1 MKIAILG
8 WGSLLWQPK
17 DLQFDKE
24 IGWSENGPI
33 LPIEF
38 ARISKDG
45 RLTLVI
51 TKDAK
56 EVKEVKTYFAISN
69 YKTLEEAVLNLAVR
83 EGSCSEQIG
92 SYDKPENTFSKKV
105 FFEKNILDWISN
117 TDIDAVIWTNL
128 GENWKIKNEDGEVID
143 TIVPNERVDYLKKLK
158 NHKRALAEEYIRR
171 TPTQIDTYYRRYIE
185 KELDWKPIS

>member
-17 DLQFDKE
+17 ELQFDKE
-24 IGWSENGPI
+24 IGWSENGPF

-51 TKDAK
+51 TEDV
-56 EVKEVKTYFAISN
+56 EEVKTYFAISN
-69 YKTLEEAVLNLAVR
+69 YETLEEAVLNLAVR
-83 EGSCSEQIG
+83 EGCGRKQIG
-92 SYDKPENTFSKKV
+92 SYDKSENTFSTAV
-105 FFEKNILDWISN
+105 FFEKNILEWIN
-117 TDIDAVIWTNL
+117 HTDIDAVIWTNL
-128 GENWKIKNEDGEVID
+128 GEKWEFKNDNGEVIK
-143 TIVPNERVDYLKKLK
+143 IVDRVDYLKKLK

-171 TPTQIDTYYRRYIE
+171 TPTQIKTQFRGLIE
-185 KELDWKPIS
+185 KELEWKPIL

>member
-24 IGWSENGPI
+24 IGWTENGPM

-51 TKDAK
+51 TED
-56 EVKEVKTYFAISN
+56 VKEVKTYFAISS
-69 YKTLEEAVLNLAVR
+69 YESEEEAVLNLAVR
-83 EGSCSEQIG
+83 EGSGREQIG
-92 SYDKPENTFSKKV
+92 SYDKSKNTFSKEV
-105 FFEKNILDWISN
+105 FFEKNILEWIKN
-117 TDIDAVIWTNL
+117 TDIDVVIWTNL
-128 GENWKIKNEDGEVID
+128 GEKWDFKNDDGKVIKIVS
-143 TIVPNERVDYLKKLK
+143 NERVDYLKKLK

-171 TPTQIDTYYRRYIE
+171 TPTQIDTHYRSLIE
-185 KELDWKPIS
+185 KDLDWKPIL

>member
-17 DLQFDKE
+17 DLQFNEK
-24 IGWSENGPI
+24 IGWSENGPM

-51 TKDAK
+51 TK

-69 YKTLEEAVLNLAVR
+69 YETLEEAVLNLAAR
-83 EGSCSEQIG
+83 ESCGIGQIG
-92 SYDKPENTFSKKV
+92 SYDKSKKIFSTKV
-105 FFEKNILDWISN
+105 FFDKNILDWINN

-128 GENWKIKNEDGEVID
+128 GENWEVKNDNGEVID
-143 TIVPNERVDYLKKLK
+143 TIVSNERVDYLKKLK

-171 TPTQIDTYYRRYIE
+171 TPTQIKTHYRSLIE
-185 KELDWKPIS
+185 KELDWKPIL

>member
-24 IGWSENGPI
+24 IGWSENGPM

-51 TKDAK
+51 VKDLK
-56 EVKEVKTYFAISN
+56 DVKEVKTYFAISN

-83 EGSCSEQIG
+83 EGSGREQIG
-92 SYDKPENTFSKKV
+92 SYDKSKNTFSTKV
-105 FFEKNILDWISN
+105 FFENNILEWINN

-128 GENWKIKNEDGEVID
+128 GEKWEFKNDDGEIIE
-143 TIVPNERVDYLKKLK
+143 TIVPNKRVDYLKKLK

-171 TPTQIDTYYRRYIE
+171 TPTQIETHYRSLIE
-185 KELDWKPIS
+185 KELDWKPIL

>member
-17 DLQFDKE
+17 DLKFDE
-24 IGWSENGPI
+24 ETGWSENGPF

-51 TKDAK
+51 TPSGTLV
-56 EVKEVKTYFAISN
+56 ETYFAISS
-69 YKTLEEAVLNLAVR
+69 YKNVEEAVLNLAVR
-83 EGSCSEQIG
+83 EGCGRKQIG
-92 SYDKPENTFSKKV
+92 RYKKSEDL
-105 FFEKNILDWISN
+105 FKYGEFLQKNILNWINN

-128 GENWKIKNEDGEVID
+128 GENWDIKNENKEI
-143 TIVPNERVDYLKKLK
+143 IRSFVPNERIDYLRNLER
-158 NHKRALAEEYIRR
+158 NNSALAEEYIRR
-171 TPTQIDTYYRRYIE
+171 TPMQIKTHYRNLIE
-185 KELDWKPIS
+185 QELDWKPIL

>member
-24 IGWSENGPI
+24 IGWSENGPM

-51 TKDAK
+51 TKDIK
-56 EVKEVKTYFAISN
+56 EVKIYFAISN

-83 EGSCSEQIG
+83 EGSGREQIG
-92 SYDKPENTFSKKV
+92 SYDKSEKTFSTEV
-105 FFEKNILDWISN
+105 FFEKNILEWINN

-128 GENWKIKNEDGEVID
+128 GEKWDIKNEDGEIIEK
-143 TIVPNERVDYLKKLK
+143 IVPNKRVDYLKNLK
-158 NHKRALAEEYIRR
+158 NHKRALAE
-171 TPTQIDTYYRRYIE
+171 
-185 KELDWKPIS
+185 

>member
-1 MKIAILG
+1 MKTAILG

-24 IGWSENGPI
+24 IGWSKNGPM

-51 TKDAK
+51 TED
-56 EVKEVKTYFAISN
+56 VKEVKTYFAISN
-69 YKTLEEAVLNLAVR
+69 YETLEEAVLNLAVR
-83 EGSCSEQIG
+83 EGCGRKQIG
-92 SYDKPENTFSKKV
+92 SYDKSKDTFSKEV
-105 FFEKNILDWISN
+105 FFEKNILEWINN

-128 GENWKIKNEDGEVID
+128 EEKWDIKNDDGKVIE
-143 TIVPNERVDYLKKLK
+143 IVPDERVDYLKKLK

-171 TPTQIDTYYRRYIE
+171 TPTQIKSHYRSLIE
-185 KELDWKPIS
+185 KELGWKPIL

>member
-17 DLQFDKE
+17 YLQFDKE
-24 IGWSENGPI
+24 IGWSENGPM

-51 TKDAK
+51 TEKGTQ
-56 EVKEVKTYFAISN
+56 VQTYFAISS
-69 YKTLEEAVLNLAVR
+69 KGTLPEAILNLAIR
-83 EGSCSEQIG
+83 EGTGKGQIG
-92 SYDKPENTFSKKV
+92 SYEKSEKTFSKKV
-105 FFEKNILDWISN
+105 FFDKYILEWIKH

-128 GENWKIKNEDGEVID
+128 RENWEIKNENDEVI
-143 TIVPNERVDYLKKLK
+143 ERIKPDERIDYLKSLK
-158 NHKRALAEEYIRR
+158 GNKSALAEEYIRR
-171 TPTQIDTYYRRYIE
+171 TPTQIKTHYRTLIE
-185 KELDWKPIS
+185 KELNWKPIL

>member
-24 IGWSENGPI
+24 TGWTANGPF

-51 TKDAK
+51 TKNAT
-56 EVKEVKTYFAISN
+56 EVQTYFAISSYEN
-69 YKTLEEAVLNLAVR
+69 LPEAVLNLAVR
-83 EGSCSEQIG
+83 EGTGKGQIG
-92 SYDKPENTFSKKV
+92 SYEKSIDTFSHENV
-105 FFEKNILDWISN
+105 FFKNNILEWIKS

-128 GENWKIKNEDGEVID
+128 GEKWEIKNDGGEVIE
-143 TIVPNERVDYLKKLK
+143 TIVSEDRIDYLKKLK
-158 NHKRALAEEYIRR
+158 GNKSALAEEYIRR
-171 TPTQIDTYYRRYIE
+171 TPTQIQTHYRTLIE
-185 KELDWKPIS
+185 KELDWKPIL

>member
-1 MKIAILG
+1 MKTAILG

-24 IGWSENGPI
+24 IGWSENGPS

-51 TKDAK
+51 TED
-56 EVKEVKTYFAISN
+56 VKEVKTYFAISN
-69 YKTLEEAVLNLAVR
+69 YETLEEAVLNLAVR
-83 EGSCSEQIG
+83 EGCGREQIG
-92 SYDKPENTFSKKV
+92 SYDKSKDTFSKKV
-105 FFEKNILDWISN
+105 FFDKNILEWINN
-117 TDIDAVIWTNL
+117 TDIDAVICTNL
-128 GENWKIKNEDGEVID
+128 EEKWDIKNEDGKVIK
-143 TIVPNERVDYLKKLK
+143 IVPDERVDYLKKLK

-171 TPTQIDTYYRRYIE
+171 TPTQIETHYRSLIE
-185 KELDWKPIS
+185 KELDWKPIL

>member
-17 DLQFDKE
+17 DLQFDEE
-24 IGWSENGPI
+24 IGWSENGPM

-51 TKDAK
+51 TKD
-56 EVKEVKTYFAISN
+56 VKEVKTYFAISN
-69 YKTLEEAVLNLAVR
+69 YETLEEAVLNLAAR
-83 EGSCSEQIG
+83 ESCGRGQIG
-92 SYDKPENTFSKKV
+92 SCDKSKKFFSTKV
-105 FFEKNILDWISN
+105 FFENNILEWIN
-117 TDIDAVIWTNL
+117 HTDIDVVIWTNL
-128 GENWKIKNEDGEVID
+128 GEKWDFKNDDGEVIN
-143 TIVPNERVDYLKKLK
+143 IVDRVDYLKNLR

-171 TPTQIDTYYRRYIE
+171 TPTQIETHYRSLIE
-185 KELDWKPIS
+185 KELDWKPIFNGQI

>member
-24 IGWSENGPI
+24 IGWSANGPF
-33 LPIEF
+33 LRIEF

-51 TKDAK
+51 TKEA
-56 EVKEVKTYFAISN
+56 KEVKTYFAISTYEN
-69 YKTLEEAVLNLAVR
+69 IEEAVLNLAVR
-83 EGSCSEQIG
+83 EGCGRKQIG
-92 SYDKPENTFSKKV
+92 SYKKSTNAFSQEV
-105 FFEKNILDWISN
+105 FFQNNILNWINN

-128 GENWKIKNEDGEVID
+128 GENWEIKNENKEIIRSV
-143 TIVPNERVDYLKKLK
+143 VPNERVDYLRNLEGNKS
-158 NHKRALAEEYIRR
+158 ALAEEYIRR
-171 TPTQIDTYYRRYIE
+171 TPMQIKTHYRNLIE
-185 KELDWKPIS
+185 QELDWKPIL

>member
-24 IGWSENGPI
+24 IGWSANGPF

-51 TKDAK
+51 TENGTD
-56 EVKEVKTYFAISN
+56 VKTYFAIS
-69 YKTLEEAVLNLAVR
+69 T
-83 EGSCSEQIG
+83 
-92 SYDKPENTFSKKV
+92 YDAATS
-105 FFEKNILDWISN
+105 
-117 TDIDAVIWTNL
+117 VIFL
-128 GENWKIKNEDGEVID
+128 
-143 TIVPNERVDYLKKLK
+143 
-158 NHKRALAEEYIRR
+158 
-171 TPTQIDTYYRRYIE
+171 
-185 KELDWKPIS
+185 

>member
-1 MKIAILG
+1 MKTAILG

-24 IGWSENGPI
+24 IGWSENGPM

-51 TKDAK
+51 TKD
-56 EVKEVKTYFAISN
+56 VIEVKTYFAISN

-83 EGSCSEQIG
+83 EGCGRKQIG
-92 SYDKPENTFSKKV
+92 SYDKSKNTFSKEV
-105 FFEKNILDWISN
+105 FFEKNILDWINN
-117 TDIDAVIWTNL
+117 TDINAVIWTNL
-128 GENWKIKNEDGEVID
+128 AEKWDFKNDDGKVIE
-143 TIVPNERVDYLKKLK
+143 IVPNERVDYLKKLR

-171 TPTQIDTYYRRYIE
+171 TPTQIKSHYRSLIE
-185 KELDWKPIS
+185 KELGWKPIL

>member
-24 IGWSENGPI
+24 IGWSENGPM

-51 TKDAK
+51 VKDLK
-56 EVKEVKTYFAISN
+56 DVKEVKTYFAISN

-83 EGSCSEQIG
+83 EGSGREQIG
-92 SYDKPENTFSKKV
+92 SYDKSKDTFSKKV
-105 FFEKNILDWISN
+105 FFDKNILEWINN

-128 GENWKIKNEDGEVID
+128 EEKWDIKNEDGKVIK
-143 TIVPNERVDYLKKLK
+143 IVPDERVDYLKNLK

-171 TPTQIDTYYRRYIE
+171 TPTQIDTHYRSLIE
-185 KELDWKPIS
+185 KELDWKPIL

>member
-24 IGWSENGPI
+24 IGWSENGPM

-38 ARISKDG
+38 ARISEDG

-51 TKDAK
+51 TED
-56 EVKEVKTYFAISN
+56 VKEVKTYFAISN
-69 YKTLEEAVLNLAVR
+69 SETLEEAVLNLADR
-83 EGSCSEQIG
+83 ESCGRGQIG
-92 SYDKPENTFSKKV
+92 SYDKSKKNFSTKV
-105 FFEKNILDWISN
+105 FFENNILEWINN
-117 TDIDAVIWTNL
+117 TNIDAVIWTNL
-128 GENWKIKNEDGEVID
+128 GENWEVKNDNGEVID
-143 TIVPNERVDYLKKLK
+143 TIVPHERVDYLKNLK

-171 TPTQIDTYYRRYIE
+171 TPTQIKSHYRSLIE
-185 KELDWKPIS
+185 KELGWKPIL

>member
-1 MKIAILG
+1 MKTAILG

-24 IGWSENGPI
+24 IGWSENGPM

-51 TKDAK
+51 TKD
-56 EVKEVKTYFAISN
+56 VKEVKTYFAISN

-83 EGSCSEQIG
+83 EGCGRKQIG
-92 SYDKPENTFSKKV
+92 SYDKSKDTFSKAV
-105 FFEKNILDWISN
+105 FFEKNILD
-117 TDIDAVIWTNL
+117 
-128 GENWKIKNEDGEVID
+128 
-143 TIVPNERVDYLKKLK
+143 
-158 NHKRALAEEYIRR
+158 
-171 TPTQIDTYYRRYIE
+171 
-185 KELDWKPIS
+185 

>member
-1 MKIAILG
+1 MKTAILG

-24 IGWSENGPI
+24 IGWSENGPK

-51 TKDAK
+51 TKD
-56 EVKEVKTYFAISN
+56 VKEVKTYFAISN

-83 EGSCSEQIG
+83 EGCGRKQIG
-92 SYDKPENTFSKKV
+92 SYDKSKDTFSKEV
-105 FFEKNILDWISN
+105 FFEKNILDWIKN
-117 TDIDAVIWTNL
+117 TNIDAVIWTNL
-128 GENWKIKNEDGEVID
+128 GENWEVKNDNGEVID
-143 TIVPNERVDYLKKLK
+143 TIVPHERVDYLKNLK

-171 TPTQIDTYYRRYIE
+171 TPTQIDTHYRSLIE
-185 KELDWKPIS
+185 KELDWKPIL

>member
-24 IGWSENGPI
+24 IGWSENGPM

-51 TKDAK
+51 TKD
-56 EVKEVKTYFAISN
+56 VKEVKTYFAISN
-69 YKTLEEAVLNLAVR
+69 YETVEEAVLNLAVR
-83 EGSCSEQIG
+83 EGCGREQIG
-92 SYDKPENTFSKKV
+92 SYDKSKDTFSKKV
-105 FFEKNILDWISN
+105 FFDKNILEWIKN
-117 TDIDAVIWTNL
+117 TDIDVVIWTNL
-128 GENWKIKNEDGEVID
+128 GEKWDFKNDDGEVIK
-143 TIVPNERVDYLKKLK
+143 IVPNERVDYLKKLK

-171 TPTQIDTYYRRYIE
+171 APTQIETHYRSLIE
-185 KELDWKPIS
+185 KELNWKPIL

>member
-1 MKIAILG
+1 MKTAILG

-24 IGWSENGPI
+24 IGWSENGPM

-51 TKDAK
+51 TKD
-56 EVKEVKTYFAISN
+56 VKEVKTYFAISS
-69 YKTLEEAVLNLAVR
+69 YESEEEAVLNLAIR
-83 EGSCSEQIG
+83 EGCGREQIG
-92 SYDKPENTFSKKV
+92 SYDKSKKNFSKEV
-105 FFEKNILDWISN
+105 FFENNILKWIKN
-117 TDIDAVIWTNL
+117 TGIDVVIWTNL
-128 GENWKIKNEDGEVID
+128 GEKWEVKNDDGEVID
-143 TIVPNERVDYLKKLK
+143 TIVPDERVDYLKNLK

-171 TPTQIDTYYRRYIE
+171 TPTQIDTHYRSLIE
-185 KELDWKPIS
+185 KELDWKPIL

>member
-24 IGWSENGPI
+24 IGWSKNGPM

-51 TKDAK
+51 TKDW
-56 EVKEVKTYFAISN
+56 TYSKATFLIGVS
-69 YKTLEEAVLNLAVR
+69 YHFLSTRIYELE
-83 EGSCSEQIG
+83 Q
-92 SYDKPENTFSKKV
+92 
-105 FFEKNILDWISN
+105 
-117 TDIDAVIWTNL
+117 DI
-128 GENWKIKNEDGEVID
+128 
-143 TIVPNERVDYLKKLK
+143 KKLEG
-158 NHKRALAEEYIRR
+158 NHHG
-171 TPTQIDTYYRRYIE
+171 QM
-185 KELDWKPIS
+185 

>member
-24 IGWSENGPI
+24 IGWSENGPM

-51 TKDAK
+51 TKD
-56 EVKEVKTYFAISN
+56 VKEVKTYFAISN

-83 EGSCSEQIG
+83 EGCGREQIG
-92 SYDKPENTFSKKV
+92 GYDKSKNTFSTKV
-105 FFEKNILDWISN
+105 FFEQNILEWINN

-128 GENWKIKNEDGEVID
+128 GENWAVKNDDGKVIE
-143 TIVPNERVDYLKKLK
+143 IVPNERVDYLKKLK
-158 NHKRALAEEYIRR
+158 NNKRALAEEYIRR
-171 TPTQIDTYYRRYIE
+171 TPTQIKTHYRSLIE
-185 KELDWKPIS
+185 KELGWKPIL

>member
-24 IGWSENGPI
+24 TGWSANGPF

-51 TKDAK
+51 TKNAT
-56 EVKEVKTYFAISN
+56 EVQTYFAISSHE
-69 YKTLEEAVLNLAVR
+69 TSEEAVLNLAVR
-83 EGSCSEQIG
+83 EGSGREQIG
-92 SYDKPENTFSKKV
+92 SYDKSEKTFSKKV
-105 FFEKNILDWISN
+105 FFNKNILDWINN

-128 GENWKIKNEDGEVID
+128 GEKWESTNENGEKIK
-143 TIVPNERVDYLKKLK
+143 IVSDDRIDYLKNLK
-158 NHKRALAEEYIRR
+158 GNKSALAEEYIRR
-171 TPTQIDTYYRRYIE
+171 TPTQIQTQYRTLIE
-185 KELDWKPIS
+185 KELNWKPIL